1 MKLMDK
7 MQEKI
12 IDLAYGGKWEEL
24 LILLRCQ
31 PEFVNTASESK
42 GYTPL
47 HQAAWYGA
55 KPVVIGELL
64 ALGANPSLRTRNKNQ
79 TARDIATEKHCNRAD
94 LQFLLDTKGR
104 TAAQLI
110 RKIAA
115 ENKVFFDAYDGNQIL
130 CDRLIE
136 SFGADVC
143 CQVDANFE
151 DRLKGAFKAATGVDW
166 TSHREIPISIGP
178 SFDMHADPMF
188 WANRFLKN
196 FLEVAARSHT
206 TAIEKHWATVTDLFD
221 PVPDGWG
228 LRGDLFLWIEM
239 RSALNHVPIPVQVET
254 LDQIIS
260 ALFFVLTGSELSS
273 EVEVHVSRFERG
285 GMSSGM
291 VSGEFWHD
299 TFIPMIQQRA
309 QWLREAWGGR

>member
-1 MKLMDK
+1 MKNT
-7 MQEKI
+7 
-12 IDLAYGGKWEEL
+12 IDLAYRGKWEEL
-24 LILLRCQ
+24 LTLLRRQ
-31 PEFVNTASESK
+31 PEFVNSASESK
-42 GYTPL
+42 GYTSL
-47 HQAAWYGA
+47 HQAAWHGA

-79 TARDIATEKHCNRAD
+79 TAHDIAAEKHDKRAD

-110 RKIAA
+110 RKVAA
-115 ENKVFFDAYDGNQIL
+115 ENKVFFNDYDGNQIL

-136 SFGADVC
+136 SFGADIC
-143 CQVDANFE
+143 CQVDENFE

-166 TSHREIPISIGP
+166 TSRSEIPISIGP
-178 SFDMHADPMF
+178 SFDMHADPSF
-188 WANRFLKN
+188 WASRFLTE
-196 FLEVAARSHT
+196 FLKVAARSHV

-221 PVPDGWG
+221 PAPDGWG

-239 RSALNHVPIPVQVET
+239 RSALNHAPIPVQVET
-254 LDQIIS
+254 LNQIIS
-260 ALFFVLTGSELSS
+260 ALFFALTGSELSS
-273 EVEVHVSRFERG
+273 KVEVRVSRLERG

-291 VSGEFWHD
+291 VSGKFWND

-309 QWLREAWGGR
+309 RWLREAWGDR